1 MGADKPAG
9 RRIRRSWPSQL
20 IATTL
25 SDTTCGSSRM
35 RTAARDPARPDG
47 CFAVRPLY
55 TSHLPVWR
63 KTPHNGSLQ
72 GLTPKKH
79 GAKPGGPNP
88 LSARVRQLEA
98 KPDIGNT
105 FRERV
110 ISGQYETESM
120 AQRKQSGRICRAQ
133 LVLSW
138 CLIWK
143 SHAGLV
149 EKGTDPEAWAPSC
162 QRDFRGD
169 RFGLYSDEIA
179 PGSHGRR

>member
-1 MGADKPAG
+1 MAKPARRHYTVGHHLRIIEDADCCTRPGETG
-9 RRIRRSWPSQL
+9 RLLRRE
-20 IATTL
+20 T
-25 SDTTCGSSRM
+25 
-35 RTAARDPARPDG
+35 
-47 CFAVRPLY
+47 LY

-63 KTPHNGSLQ
+63 KTPHNGSPQ

-149 EKGTDPEAWAPSC
+149 EKGTDPEARAPSC